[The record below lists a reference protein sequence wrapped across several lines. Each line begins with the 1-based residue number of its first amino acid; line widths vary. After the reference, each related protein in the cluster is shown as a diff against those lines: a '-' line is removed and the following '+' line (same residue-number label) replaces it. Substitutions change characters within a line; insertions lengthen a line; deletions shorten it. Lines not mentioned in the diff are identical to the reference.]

1 MAGREADPDATGRP
15 ATPDAADVGAGTG
28 RSEAEWFHEARRFL
42 HREAEKIDDRQFD
55 DWLAMMTDDV
65 RYRIPARQTRSEGGK
80 GEFRGDAHHVDD
92 NRFMLETR
100 VERLETEHA
109 WAEQPRSRTRHFVSN
124 VRVVEADEGEMTVK
138 SNLLLHINR
147 GDDPDSHTIS
157 GERHDTLRSVDG
169 EWKLADRTVYL
180 DHATLPIGTISVFI

>member
-1 MAGREADPDATGRP
+1 MAQRETDADAAGATG
-15 ATPDAADVGAGTG
+15 DGADVE
-28 RSEAEWFHEARRFL
+28 RYHEARRFL
-42 HREAEKIDDRQFD
+42 YEEAEKIDDREFD
-55 DWLAMMTDDV
+55 AWLEMMTEDI

-124 VRVVEADEGEMTVK
+124 VRVVEASDAEMEVK

-147 GDDPDSHTIS
+147 GDDPESHRIS
-157 GERHDTLRSVDG
+157 GERQDVLRKVDG
-169 EWKLADRTVYL
+169 AWKLDDRTVYL
-180 DHATLPIGTISVFI
+180 DHATLPLGKISVFI